1 MIVSQL
7 QLTDFRNYREETF
20 RYEEGMNIVCG
31 GNAQGK
37 TNSAEAIFYLCT
49 GYSPRATRDKQ
60 VIRYGEKSAK
70 ISCRAETRFGSVTA
84 EIKFYA
90 DKNKEVSVNGVPVA
104 KIGELLGNVNSV
116 FFNPGELRLVQESP
130 EDRRRFLDISLSQ
143 LSRSYFYALQKY
155 KKILAQRNNLL
166 KNENL
171 SLIRD
176 TLPVWDVQL
185 ASAGAKIV
193 SERNDYVKMLSPFAG
208 EAHGEI
214 TGGKETLDVTGDYKF
229 EGTEE
234 EICVQLTDALRE
246 KTEKDTELGYTTVGP
261 HRDDLKIKVNGT
273 DVRTYGSQ
281 GQQRTAALSLK
292 LAETEIFRERFGE
305 YPVLI
310 LDDAMSELDSS
321 RKRRLKSA
329 VKKMQTIVTVTEKE
343 DVPDYASANVIEVDE
358 GKIKNKTEISL

>member
-1 MIVSQL
+1 
-7 QLTDFRNYREETF
+7 
-20 RYEEGMNIVCG
+20 
-31 GNAQGK
+31 
-37 TNSAEAIFYLCT
+37 
-49 GYSPRATRDKQ
+49 
-60 VIRYGEKSAK
+60 
-70 ISCRAETRFGSVTA
+70 
-84 EIKFYA
+84 
-90 DKNKEVSVNGVPVA
+90 
-104 KIGELLGNVNSV
+104 
-116 FFNPGELRLVQESP
+116 
-130 EDRRRFLDISLSQ
+130 
-143 LSRSYFYALQKY
+143 
-155 KKILAQRNNLL
+155 
-166 KNENL
+166 
-171 SLIRD
+171 
-176 TLPVWDVQL
+176 
-185 ASAGAKIV
+185 
-193 SERNDYVKMLSPFAG
+193 MLSPFAG

-246 KTEKDTELGYTTVGP
+246 KTEKDIELGYTTVGP

>member
-7 QLTDFRNYREETF
+7 QLTDFRNYKEETF

-90 DKNKEVSVNGVPVA
+90 DKNKDVSVNGVPVA

-176 TLPVWDVQL
+176 TLPIWDVQL

-229 EGTEE
+229 EGSEE
-234 EICVQLTDALRE
+234 EIRAQLTEALKE
-246 KTEKDTELGYTTVGP
+246 KTEKDIELGYTTVGP
-261 HRDDLKIKVNGT
+261 HRDDLCVMANGI
-273 DVRTYGSQ
+273 DIRRYGSQ
-281 GQQRTAALSLK
+281 GQQRTVALSLK
-292 LAETEIFRERFGE
+292 LSEIYMVKRKIKDT
-305 YPVLI
+305 PILL
-310 LDDAMSELDSS
+310 LDDVLSELDRS
-321 RKRRLKSA
+321 RQNYLLDSISDI
-329 VKKMQTIVTVTEKE
+329 QTLITCTGLDDFISHQFQINKVFQV
-343 DVPDYASANVIEVDE
+343 VQGNVLQPEQ
-358 GKIKNKTEISL
+358 